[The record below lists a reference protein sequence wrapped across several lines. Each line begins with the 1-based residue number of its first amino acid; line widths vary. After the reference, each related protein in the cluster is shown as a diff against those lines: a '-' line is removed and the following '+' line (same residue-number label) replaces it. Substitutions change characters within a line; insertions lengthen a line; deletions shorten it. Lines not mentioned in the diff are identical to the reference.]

1 MNSQRIGYKT
11 GPRHP
16 HRRQSDRDQ
25 ASGPGGRGR
34 SRITEDREAPCVSS
48 AKRKSSSSPATARA
62 GRIRRRPGCGIQ
74 RESAIPGI
82 TCSSGSGL
90 IEISPVKGRSYASIS
105 KIDAATPVAK
115 TPIVI
120 IEASRSSL

>member
-1 MNSQRIGYKT
+1 MARPGEPQPC
-11 GPRHP
+11 PR
-16 HRRQSDRDQ
+16 
-25 ASGPGGRGR
+25 
-34 SRITEDREAPCVSS
+34 APCIFYS
-48 AKRKSSSSPATARA
+48 
-62 GRIRRRPGCGIQ
+62 RRGNSNQ
-74 RESAIPGI
+74 REFAIPGI

-120 IEASRSSL
+120 IEASRLSLWTIPIITRTQTA